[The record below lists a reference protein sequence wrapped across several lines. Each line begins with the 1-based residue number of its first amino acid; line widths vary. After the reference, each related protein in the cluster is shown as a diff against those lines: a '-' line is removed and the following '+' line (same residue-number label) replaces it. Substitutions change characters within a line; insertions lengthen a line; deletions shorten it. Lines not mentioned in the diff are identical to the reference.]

1 VRKRLLWALGLA
13 AFCFIAQN
21 VEAARSEDAGGMLRV
36 CLNEN
41 LLPYSV
47 RRGDSGTGF
56 DLMIAEAVA
65 KRIERALVVQWFET
79 KLDTDSRF
87 AIEANALL
95 SDGRCD
101 LLGGYPLIKDALGS
115 PELQSGKLPDFA
127 GMKANDRRRQVKLGA
142 LAPTRPYHF
151 APLTVV
157 LGPKAASRRISS
169 LADLDGVNV
178 GIEIGTLGDAILM
191 SYGHGRF
198 VPNIK
203 HVVPGRGELLPRL
216 ESGDYDAT
224 LIALHRFDA
233 YKIDHPDTKLQP
245 SGYYFPIGFNMGF
258 VGRTDEA
265 SLIARTNAA
274 LDDMLKDGDPA
285 SLAAAAHMTYV
296 PPRLPYV
303 FEGISISDLANLVV
317 EQKR

>member
-65 KRIERALVVQWFET
+65 KRIERTLVVQWFGT

-101 LLGGYPLIKDALGS
+101 LLGGYPLIKDALGN
-115 PELQSGKLPDFA
+115 PGPQSGRLPDFA
-127 GMKANDRRRQVKLGA
+127 GMKASDRRRQVKLGA
-142 LAPTRPYHF
+142 LAATRPYHF

-265 SLIARTNAA
+265 SLIERTNAA